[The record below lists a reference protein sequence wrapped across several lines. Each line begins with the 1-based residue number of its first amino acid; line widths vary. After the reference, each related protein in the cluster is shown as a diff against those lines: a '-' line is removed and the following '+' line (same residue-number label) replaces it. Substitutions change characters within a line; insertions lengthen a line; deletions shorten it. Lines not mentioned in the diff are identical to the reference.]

1 MARRF
6 PLTVTLLA
14 LALGAPALARQDAP
28 AAPKADNATEA
39 KMYERMDKED
49 RDALA
54 ANLGY
59 GLPPMPDGLQW
70 LGGDAWDRD
79 AFRDKVTVIVAL
91 GPKAGSRATL
101 EKVKKSLPEGV
112 TLLGLQT
119 PDGADR
125 AKATYAKDPP
135 CAVVV
140 DAGGEWCDALG
151 VFQRAANI
159 VVDKSGTIKYVG
171 LSEVGLKSKLP
182 GLVAEEFDASVLPR
196 EKPAAKDAAPAEK
209 KAEWP
214 EFLAPVGSAAD
225 QRGKP
230 IPGFVVD
237 SWITKQPTP
246 GNRLVAVDFWATWCG
261 PCKAAIPHV
270 NELNQ
275 KYGAD
280 ILFVGLSDE
289 KQADFTNGLKK
300 SNLKP
305 ANFTYAL
312 ALDPKKRLNNF
323 FQIRGI
329 PHMAIFSPDG
339 VVRWQGH
346 PMTLTDAD
354 LEKLVAANRA
364 NSRPAAAAKPRSWAA
379 VKAAK
384 DQKSR

>member
-6 PLTVTLLA
+6 PLTAALLA
-14 LALGAPALARQDAP
+14 LALGTPALARQAAP
-28 AAPKADNATEA
+28 AAPKAGDATEA

-54 ANLGY
+54 VNLGY
-59 GLPPMPDGLQW
+59 GVPAFPTGLQW
-70 LGGDAWDRD
+70 LGGDPWEHDS
-79 AFRDKVTVIVAL
+79 FRDKVTVIVAL

-101 EKVKKSLPEGV
+101 DKIKKALPEGV

-119 PDGADR
+119 PDGAEK

-135 CAVVV
+135 CQVVV
-140 DAGGEWCDALG
+140 DAEGEWSDALG

-171 LSEVGLKSKLP
+171 LSELGLKTKLP

-196 EKPAAKDAAPAEK
+196 DKPANKAAAPAEK
-209 KAEWP
+209 KVEWP

-237 SWITKQPTP
+237 TWITKQPTP

-289 KQADFTNGLKK
+289 KQSDFTNGLRK

-312 ALDPKKRLNNF
+312 ALDPKKRLNQF
-323 FQIRGI
+323 FQIKGI

-339 VVRWQGH
+339 IVRWQGH
-346 PMTLTDAD
+346 PMSLADAD
-354 LEKLVAANRA
+354 LDKLVEANRA
-364 NSRPAAAAKPRSWAA
+364 NAKPAAAAKPRSWAGI
-379 VKAAK
+379 KAAK